1 MDHQTL
7 QTYDQKATSIAA
19 RHHQNKPNQ
28 VHDHILTYFHTG
40 ELTAD
45 VGCGSGRDTEWLH
58 HQGFPTIG
66 YDGSE
71 GMLAEARQ
79 LYPEG
84 DFRTALLPNL
94 ATIPDASYLNVLC
107 NAVLMHFDKSETPL
121 VLQNLARIMRPTGR
135 LIVSFRGS
143 QDIEEREADGR
154 LYTRIQLDEMTS
166 WMEAAD
172 LKVLVAETLPDPVR
186 TGGEWSLAVAER

>member
-1 MDHQTL
+1 MDQQTIHV
-7 QTYDQKATSIAA
+7 YDRKAAAIAA
-19 RHHQNKPNQ
+19 RHRGNKPNRLNDL
-28 VHDHILTYFHTG
+28 VLTYFHPG

-58 HQGFPTIG
+58 HQGFPTVG

-71 GMLAEARQ
+71 GMLAEARH
-79 LYPEG
+79 LNPTTE
-84 DFRTALLPNL
+84 FHLAFLPAL
-94 ATIPDASYLNVLC
+94 ADIPDAQYLNVLC
-107 NAVLMHFDKSETPL
+107 NAVLMHLSKTETPTA
-121 VLQNLARIMRPTGR
+121 VQNLARIMQPTGR

-143 QDIEEREADGR
+143 QDEEEREADGR
-154 LYTRIQLDEMTS
+154 LYTRIQLDEMTA

-186 TGGEWSLAVAER
+186 SGGEWSIVVAGR